1 VTEHG
6 SQNRNRSNIALAPL
20 PRLGG
25 LAYIRPM
32 PPPPQAPARSFNF
45 FTWLR
50 NSFLTGIALV
60 LPFVVTAWLIW
71 LVVTLI
77 DTRVEPLVPPE
88 LNILTR
94 FPGGG
99 LLLAI
104 AALTLIGAL
113 AGNLVGRW
121 IVNTADAGIANLP
134 LVRTIYGGAKQV
146 FKQVAAPE
154 RTSFKQAVLV
164 EFPQPG
170 SYAIGFITNEDTS
183 EVADDIGADLVAVYV
198 PQAPIPTSG
207 FLLYLPR
214 TSLKLLAIPPDEALK
229 RVISLG
235 IIRKEV
241 SANGK

>member
-1 VTEHG
+1 MDSPTPPRRF
-6 SQNRNRSNIALAPL
+6 NLLA
-20 PRLGG
+20 
-25 LAYIRPM
+25 
-32 PPPPQAPARSFNF
+32 
-45 FTWLR
+45 WLR
-50 NSFLTGIALV
+50 NSFLSGVALV
-60 LPFVVTAWLIW
+60 LPFVVTGWLIW
-71 LVVTLI
+71 VVVAFI
-77 DTRVEPLVPPE
+77 DTRVEPLVPQDLE
-88 LNILTR
+88 VLTR

-99 LLLAI
+99 VLLAI
-104 AALTLIGAL
+104 AALTIIGAL

-121 IVNTADAGIANLP
+121 LVNTADTGIANLP

-170 SYAIGFITNEDTS
+170 SYAIGFVTNEDTA
-183 EVADDIGADLVAVYV
+183 EVAHDIGADLVAVYV

-214 TSLKLLAIPPDEALK
+214 GAMRPLAIPPDEALK

-235 IIRKEV
+235 IIKDEN
-241 SANGK
+241 AIAAK

>member
-1 VTEHG
+1 M
-6 SQNRNRSNIALAPL
+6 P
-20 PRLGG
+20 
-25 LAYIRPM
+25 YIRRM
-32 PPPPQAPARSFNF
+32 TPPEPKRAANF

-50 NSFLTGIALV
+50 NSFLTGVALV

-88 LNILTR
+88 LAILTR

-121 IVNTADAGIANLP
+121 IVATADAGIANLP

-164 EFPQPG
+164 EFPQLG

-183 EVADDIGADLVAVYV
+183 EVAADIGADLVAVYV

-214 TSLKLLAIPPDEALK
+214 ATLRPLAIPPDEALK

-235 IIRKEV
+235 IIKQEP
-241 SANGK
+241 SPTGK

>member
-1 VTEHG
+1 
-6 SQNRNRSNIALAPL
+6 
-20 PRLGG
+20 
-25 LAYIRPM
+25 M
-32 PPPPQAPARSFNF
+32 PPPPPQIKPPERPFNLL
-45 FTWLR
+45 TWLR
-50 NSFLTGIALV
+50 NSFLAGVALV
-60 LPFVVTAWLIW
+60 LPFVVTAAIIW
-71 LVVTLI
+71 LVVTFI
-77 DTRVEPLVPPE
+77 DTRVEPLIPPGFE
-88 LNILTR
+88 FLTR

-99 LLLAI
+99 LLLAV
-104 AALTLIGAL
+104 AVLTLVGAL

-121 IVNTADAGIANLP
+121 IVSTADSGIANLP

-170 SYAIGFITNEDTS
+170 SYAIGFITNENTD
-183 EVADDIGADLVAVYV
+183 EIVHDVGADLVAVYV

-214 TSLKLLAIPPDEALK
+214 KTLRLLAIPPDEALK

-235 IIRKEV
+235 IIRKEDDITA
-241 SANGK
+241 SK

>member
-1 VTEHG
+1 
-6 SQNRNRSNIALAPL
+6 
-20 PRLGG
+20 
-25 LAYIRPM
+25 M
-32 PPPPQAPARSFNF
+32 PQPPAVPHKLQREFHLFA
-45 FTWLR
+45 WLR
-50 NSFLTGIALV
+50 NSFLSGVALV
-60 LPFVVTAWLIW
+60 LPFVITAWVIW
-71 LVVTLI
+71 LVVTFI
-77 DTRVEPLVPPE
+77 DTRVEPLVPPGFE
-88 LNILTR
+88 FFTR

-99 LLLAI
+99 VILAL
-104 AALTLIGAL
+104 AALTIVGAL

-121 IVNTADAGIANLP
+121 IVNTADSGIANLP

-170 SYAIGFITNEDTS
+170 SYAIGFITNEDTA
-183 EVADDIGADLVAVYV
+183 EVAHDIGADLVAVYV

-214 TSLKLLAIPPDEALK
+214 EAMRPLAIPPDEALK

-235 IIRKEV
+235 IIKQ
-241 SANGK
+241 ADAIGGK

>member
-1 VTEHG
+1 
-6 SQNRNRSNIALAPL
+6 
-20 PRLGG
+20 
-25 LAYIRPM
+25 M
-32 PPPPQAPARSFNF
+32 PPPPPQPQSPERDFNLLA
-45 FTWLR
+45 WLR
-50 NSFLTGIALV
+50 NSFLAGVALV

-71 LVVTLI
+71 LVVTFI
-77 DTRVEPLVPPE
+77 DTRVEPLVPPGFDF
-88 LNILTR
+88 LTR

-99 LLLAI
+99 LLLAV
-104 AALTLIGAL
+104 AALTIVGAL

-121 IVNTADAGIANLP
+121 IVSTADSGIANLP

-154 RTSFKQAVLV
+154 RTSFQQAVLV

-170 SYAIGFITNEDTS
+170 SYAIGFITNENTA
-183 EVADDIGADLVAVYV
+183 EVAHDIGVDLVAVYV

-214 TSLKLLAIPPDEALK
+214 NELKLLSIPPDEALK

-235 IIRKEV
+235 IIRKEDDIT
-241 SANGK
+241 AK